1 MPRRASLWSYI
12 AGEKG
17 RNRVRAFERAS
28 GMLHL
33 EYMDDGQRRSTALGH
48 RDRARGLL
56 YLIVVIAGLLVF
68 FALYRA

>member
-1 MPRRASLWSYI
+1 MTLGFPDNDPNGVPGSRF
-12 AGEKG
+12 G
-17 RNRVRAFERAS
+17 RTN
-28 GMLHL
+28 
-33 EYMDDGQRRSTALGH
+33 